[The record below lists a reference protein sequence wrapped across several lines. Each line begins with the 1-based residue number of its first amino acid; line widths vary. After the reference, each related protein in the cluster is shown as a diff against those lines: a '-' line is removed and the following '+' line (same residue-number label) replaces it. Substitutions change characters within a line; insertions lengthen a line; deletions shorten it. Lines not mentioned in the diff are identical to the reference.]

1 MPGDFIRLAR
11 GHPYDAGR
19 CTPEDR
25 RSGQRTAQSL
35 IYFNNSPTLEVTQPK
50 SRAVLCPTTA
60 EIVRR
65 IDPGVVSDSHD
76 HQIKAL
82 TTNELTHQHIISA
95 TGAHFCS

>member
-1 MPGDFIRLAR
+1 M
-11 GHPYDAGR
+11 
-19 CTPEDR
+19 
-25 RSGQRTAQSL
+25 
-35 IYFNNSPTLEVTQPK
+35 
-50 SRAVLCPTTA
+50 LCPTTA